1 MVDGSIADYVAIANS
16 EYRRV
21 QSRETDIGC

>member
-1 MVDGSIADYVAIANS
+1 MVVGSIADYYAIANS

-21 QSRETDIGC
+21 QSRETDIVC

>member
-1 MVDGSIADYVAIANS
+1 MVAGVIVTCRAIANS

-21 QSRETDIGC
+21 RARETDFGC

>member
-1 MVDGSIADYVAIANS
+1 MVEGSIADYLAIANS

-21 QSRETDIGC
+21 QSRETDAGC